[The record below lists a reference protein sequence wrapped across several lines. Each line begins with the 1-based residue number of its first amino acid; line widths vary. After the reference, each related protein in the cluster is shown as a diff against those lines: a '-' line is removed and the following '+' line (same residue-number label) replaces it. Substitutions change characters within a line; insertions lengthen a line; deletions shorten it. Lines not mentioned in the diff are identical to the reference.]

1 MHIQCDRTLANKTP
15 LPSRSFD
22 YHAPPAAYP
31 SASVEGYP
39 SASVEGYPSASV
51 EAYLSAS
58 VDETPAR
65 PSRGFKAIKQRWP
78 YVIIGISAAST
89 LVWIGLLIGLA
100 VTYAIELI

>member
-1 MHIQCDRTLANKTP
+1 MNIQCDRTLAK
-15 LPSRSFD
+15 PSRSFD
-22 YHAPPAAYP
+22 NNAPPEAYP
-31 SASVEGYP
+31 AT
-39 SASVEGYPSASV
+39 
-51 EAYLSAS
+51 S

-65 PSRGFKAIKQRWP
+65 PSRRFAAVKQRWP